1 MLPLPSNFDKT
12 LWVSKAFKSKISTSG
27 SHKLWRIWRFIG
39 VKLGLSSSDTCLE
52 VFWNNICASE
62 AGTYFTHRI
71 AADLV
76 AVVAADQEAGVSPL
90 HVEICIQSDAEVLV
104 WHLGDVLDVHTD
116 RHKCWTYIFVNL
128 KFSAADDPSVS
139 QSRRWPLRAFSW
151 LKAPTSANQPARPLW
166 LLCLHPNFM
175 STYHGLTPV

>member
-1 MLPLPSNFDKT
+1 MTASIYFNFIDKRKLLPLPSNFDKT

-62 AGTYFTHRI
+62 AGTYFTHRF

-76 AVVAADQEAGVSPL
+76 PVVTADQEARVSPL
-90 HVEICIQSDAEVLV
+90 HVEICIESDAEVLV
-104 WHLGDVLDVHTD
+104 RHLRDVFYINSDFNV
-116 RHKCWTYIFVNL
+116 CW
-128 KFSAADDPSVS
+128 S
-139 QSRRWPLRAFSW
+139 
-151 LKAPTSANQPARPLW
+151 
-166 LLCLHPNFM
+166 
-175 STYHGLTPV
+175 